1 MGIRAHANSPIS
13 LCHCLPYYYAIGR
26 ILDFSILPYLYAIPP
41 ASLPY
46 LYAVPPI
53 SLCHSS
59 CISPISLCRSSHI
72 SMPFLPYLYAVPP
85 ISLCHT
91 CLNALIF
98 NVFLPRKIL
107 KTLKIIK
114 NGAFTCKWHHE
125 VALISINL

>member
-1 MGIRAHANSPIS
+1 MP
-13 LCHCLPYYYAIGR
+13 
-26 ILDFSILPYLYAIPP
+26 FLPYLYAVPP

-46 LYAVPPI
+46 LYANLPI
-53 SLCHSS
+53 
-59 CISPISLCRSSHI
+59 PLCRSSHISMLFLWHLSHI
-72 SMPFLPYLYAVPP
+72 SMPFLPYLYAVPPVSLPYLYANPP

-114 NGAFTCKWHHE
+114 NGVFTR
-125 VALISINL
+125 ALPFFYF